1 MKLSTKLKR
10 KSFYIKSAIAII
22 TVIAAVGQFVKQ
34 SFFKEKPKE
43 TLALL
48 AILFYV
54 VYSDLNEHF
63 ILSIAMFLCLYFSY
77 DTITSLIKNEV
88 KSRNDQI
95 YAILADNVEKQV
107 SRFTNK
113 KVQLVELKDLIKNI
127 KKINSTYKNSTSTN
141 VVTINFMPKSLV
153 ERNVNLFLLEELSYL
168 DSFYSTKKEI
178 FENSNKFLD
187 KDSEFTVSKLED
199 LE

>member
-63 ILSIAMFLCLYFSY
+63 ILAIAMFLCLYFSY

-113 KVQLVELKDLIKNI
+113 KVQLAELKDLIKNI
-127 KKINSTYKNSTSTN
+127 KKINNTYKNSTSTN